1 MKKVFLW
8 MRWGLFLALW
18 ILGLVYGSNLYSVLN
33 KQFYCFLSGTLK
45 IDQNIAD
52 FVFYLLVFVDLLF
65 FYGFGL
71 VFFTCR
77 IELPN
82 YNVPFYSLSTFLPRL
97 LKSFVVLL
105 VCCLVLEGYMFLC
118 AYIKK
123 TFGHIPFYIYSF
135 YPDDLFWL
143 KVVIPWY
150 YLSQEM
156 AFLVAYL
163 RTDEDDEGDLADSLK
178 QTSDSCDA

>member
-18 ILGLVYGSNLYSVLN
+18 ILGLVYGLRLYSDIIYG
-33 KQFYCFLSGTLK
+33 FTSFLRDTLK
-45 IDQNIAD
+45 MDEIISNDI
-52 FVFYLLVFVDLLF
+52 FFFLLYPGIFLVLF
-65 FYGFGL
+65 CGPF
-71 VFFTCR
+71 FFTYR
-77 IELPN
+77 VELPT
-82 YNVPFYSLSTFLPRL
+82 YKAPFYSFSTFLPRL
-97 LKSFVVLL
+97 VKSCVVLL

-118 AYIKK
+118 AYIKI
-123 TFGHIPFYIYSF
+123 TFDHIPFYIYSF

-163 RTDEDDEGDLADSLK
+163 RTVEENERDSKDSLK